1 MASRLVRQRNLLAH
15 ERAQCVSTSIAMP
28 CAPLTGRCR
37 IGSSEWVFP
46 LFHANCTYSR
56 GCQSNAIDATRKR
69 RRRHFA
75 ASLQTVPLL
84 SWLRSQ
90 LNLISSGLIPT
101 LNRIRPE
108 EAMQREIEGAISM
121 TKTITLPGNPPAHQT
136 LNTPINSIV
145 AGAKTAHELESAR
158 RKATRDKAIQRLPL

>member
-1 MASRLVRQRNLLAH
+1 MNGHFRYF
-15 ERAQCVSTSIAMP
+15 T
-28 CAPLTGRCR
+28 LTGH
-37 IGSSEWVFP
+37 IAGAV
-46 LFHANCTYSR
+46 
-56 GCQSNAIDATRKR
+56 QSDAIDATRKR

-90 LNLISSGLIPT
+90 LNLNSSGLIPT

-121 TKTITLPGNPPAHQT
+121 TKTIMVPGNPPVHQT

-145 AGAKTAHELESAR
+145 AAAKPNSSDIPQMIETFGSRGETSVSPLRVGVRNAGPDGRAGYAGGLMRRCTWSTAVL
-158 RKATRDKAIQRLPL
+158 T

>member
-1 MASRLVRQRNLLAH
+1 MNGHFRYF
-15 ERAQCVSTSIAMP
+15 T
-28 CAPLTGRCR
+28 LTGH
-37 IGSSEWVFP
+37 IAGAV
-46 LFHANCTYSR
+46 
-56 GCQSNAIDATRKR
+56 QSDAIDATRKR

-121 TKTITLPGNPPAHQT
+121 TKTIMVPGNPPVHQT

-145 AGAKTAHELESAR
+145 AAAKTAHELESAR
-158 RKATRDKAIQRLPL
+158 RKATRDKGQIYRNIVRSQIQPYASFLRRELDC

>member
-1 MASRLVRQRNLLAH
+1 MNGHFRYF
-15 ERAQCVSTSIAMP
+15 T
-28 CAPLTGRCR
+28 LTGH
-37 IGSSEWVFP
+37 IAGAV
-46 LFHANCTYSR
+46 
-56 GCQSNAIDATRKR
+56 QSDAIDATRKR

-101 LNRIRPE
+101 LNWIRPE
-108 EAMQREIEGAISM
+108 EAMQREIEGAIIM
-121 TKTITLPGNPPAHQT
+121 TKTIMVPGNPPVHQT

-145 AGAKTAHELESAR
+145 AAAKTAHELESAR
-158 RKATRDKAIQRLPL
+158 RKAKRDKGQIPPTFPK